1 MSAGLVLLHAVGS
14 LGTGWFPCDQG
25 CAPLEPSFSQQ
36 MHNLSGLLMF
46 LSLTLASVLWIWLG
60 KRVAGS
66 PWLGRW
72 SLLCSVLA
80 IITVVLMAKAAQG
93 GELFG
98 LYQRLNYGIS
108 VLWVAALALQSLRWR
123 SRDGLQMAIA

>member
-1 MSAGLVLLHAVGS
+1 M
-14 LGTGWFPCDQG
+14 
-25 CAPLEPSFSQQ
+25 
-36 MHNLSGLLMF
+36 
-46 LSLTLASVLWIWLG
+46 
-60 KRVAGS
+60 
-66 PWLGRW
+66 
-72 SLLCSVLA
+72 
-80 IITVVLMAKAAQG
+80 ITVVLMAKAAQG